1 MGSGFKTGTPLSEN
15 YGSTSLV
22 RLRTTGVFPVVA
34 FLSLT
39 FRREKR
45 QLEIRLKFA
54 GYPRVRLWWTR
65 RLENREW
72 ILFQVEMIYARKI
85 LISNCVCDILFKYHV
100 IDDVL
105 WWENSCLVLWFVLLV
120 WLQSWTKVLGYFC
133 ISGAFSNSD
142 RPNPSPHSTNN
153 VGRVYPD
160 FFFPSFNFVWGG
172 SRETCKKIWKKMHYF
187 LREPRNYRKMWIL
200 HFCPKDF
207 CLRLSEF
214 WFLKKKSVFSILPTP
229 YRHFGDK

>member
-15 YGSTSLV
+15 YGSTSLL

-39 FRREKR
+39 FWREKR
-45 QLEIRLKFA
+45 QPEIRLKFA

-142 RPNPSPHSTNN
+142 RPNPSPHPTNN

-160 FFFPSFNFVWGG
+160 FFFSEFQLCMGWEQGDLQENLEKDALFFEGTQKLQKNVN
-172 SRETCKKIWKKMHYF
+172 TAF
-187 LREPRNYRKMWIL
+187 LSQGLLSTIVWIL
-200 HFCPKDF
+200 VFEKKVC
-207 CLRLSEF
+207 
-214 WFLKKKSVFSILPTP
+214 FLHSSYTL
-229 YRHFGDK
+229 